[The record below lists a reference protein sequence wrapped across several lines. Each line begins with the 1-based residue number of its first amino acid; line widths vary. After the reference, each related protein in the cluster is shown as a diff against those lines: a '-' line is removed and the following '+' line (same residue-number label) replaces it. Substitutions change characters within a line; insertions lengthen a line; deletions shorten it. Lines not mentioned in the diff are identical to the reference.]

1 MKKRLALMAG
11 WVLLVLNGGYSQDRF
26 DQIKELIPDQIE
38 LADSLAKEFYL
49 EVKSEENEAL
59 SLKAA
64 YLLGLTNYFQGKLYL
79 STKYYREALDQEA
92 IHDFPD
98 LEEFCWNNL
107 GINFELQNNIEL
119 AEEAYLKS
127 FAFAEKKGDLR
138 GMAQTRINF
147 GLLELKSQNPDKGI
161 AYFQQALDY
170 FQQEKDTL
178 HIALCLQNI
187 GVAYRNKQNWDELE
201 NFSRQARTLFTSANY
216 PYGIA
221 DGLVNEGFAALN
233 KGRFQQAESF
243 FQQALVISEK
253 EGFLQKKAVILMNLA
268 DLETER
274 GAYTLALD
282 QYRRSIS
289 LMKELGLYEQM
300 DEAYLGRMK
309 AAALGGAND
318 LYEELLL
325 EYKMNEDTRISREAV
340 ARHDELKIVYET
352 EARLRTIAAQE
363 EEIRAGRRR
372 IIFLIIVLGLSLA
385 GGLLVGSLYL
395 RTRFLMQKLYLKNE
409 LLLKQWSQMEGPKVG
424 AESSEEDEKIKELFE
439 KIEHLMN
446 SKALYRDANLTLKS
460 LSQLLVTNV
469 TYVSKAINNHSNSN
483 FNSYVN
489 HYRVNVAQ
497 NLLNDDQNELSMKDI
512 GEYCGFNSYSTF
524 NRIFKQETGLTPSQY
539 KEQANS
545 RDI

>member
-1 MKKRLALMAG
+1 MKKRLGLMAG
-11 WVLLVLNGGYSQDRF
+11 VILLVLNGGYSQDNF
-26 DQIKELIPDQIE
+26 DKIKKLIPDQIE

-49 EVKSEENEAL
+49 EVKSEENEAFTV
-59 SLKAA
+59 KAA

-79 STKYYREALDQEA
+79 STKYYREALGMEA
-92 IHDFPD
+92 IRSFPD
-98 LEEFCWNNL
+98 LEESCWNNL
-107 GINFELQNNIEL
+107 GINLELQNNIQA

-147 GLLELKSQNPDKGI
+147 GLLELKSQNPDEGI
-161 AYFQQALDY
+161 NYFQQALDY
-170 FQQEKDTL
+170 FQQENDTL

-187 GVAYRNKQNWDELE
+187 GVAYRNKQDWDELE
-201 NFSRQARTLFTSANY
+201 NFSRQARMLFTSANY

-233 KGRFQQAESF
+233 KARFKQAESF
-243 FQQALVISEK
+243 FKQALKLAEK
-253 EGFLQKKAVILMNLA
+253 EGFLQKKAVILMNLG
-268 DLETER
+268 DLATEK
-274 GAYTLALD
+274 GNYPAALD
-282 QYRRSIS
+282 QYGKSID
-289 LMKELGLYEQM
+289 LMKELGFYEQM
-300 DEAYLGRMK
+300 DEAYLGSMK

-325 EYKMNEDTRISREAV
+325 EYKKNENNRVSREAV

-363 EEIRAGRRR
+363 EEIRTGRRR
-372 IIFLIIVLGLSLA
+372 IIFLIVVLVLSLS

-409 LLLKQWSQMEGPKVG
+409 LLLKQWSQMEAPTIG
-424 AESSEEDEKIKELFE
+424 AETTEEDEKTKELFL
-439 KIEHLMN
+439 KIEDLMN
-446 SKALYRDANLTLKS
+446 SQALYRDTNLTLKS
-460 LSQLLVTNV
+460 LSQLLVSNV

-489 HYRVNVAQ
+489 HYRVHAAQ
-497 NLLNDDQNELSMKDI
+497 NLLNDQQNLLSMKDI

-524 NRIFKQETGLTPSQY
+524 SRIFKQETGLTPSQY
-539 KEQANS
+539 KELANS
-545 RDI
+545 RAI

>member
-1 MKKRLALMAG
+1 M
-11 WVLLVLNGGYSQDRF
+11 N
-26 DQIKELIPDQIE
+26 
-38 LADSLAKEFYL
+38 
-49 EVKSEENEAL
+49 
-59 SLKAA
+59 KA
-64 YLLGLTNYFQGKLYL
+64 
-79 STKYYREALDQEA
+79 
-92 IHDFPD
+92 
-98 LEEFCWNNL
+98 
-107 GINFELQNNIEL
+107 
-119 AEEAYLKS
+119 
-127 FAFAEKKGDLR
+127 
-138 GMAQTRINF
+138 
-147 GLLELKSQNPDKGI
+147 
-161 AYFQQALDY
+161 
-170 FQQEKDTL
+170 
-178 HIALCLQNI
+178 
-187 GVAYRNKQNWDELE
+187 
-201 NFSRQARTLFTSANY
+201 
-216 PYGIA
+216 
-221 DGLVNEGFAALN
+221 
-233 KGRFQQAESF
+233 RFQQAESF
-243 FQQALVISEK
+243 FQQALKLAEK
-253 EGFLQKKAVILMNLA
+253 EGFLQKKAVILMNLG
-268 DLETER
+268 DLATEK
-274 GAYTLALD
+274 GNYPAALD
-282 QYRRSIS
+282 QYGKSID
-289 LMKELGLYEQM
+289 LMKELGFYEQM
-300 DEAYLGRMK
+300 DEAYLGSMK

-352 EARLRTIAAQE
+352 EARLRTISAQE

-409 LLLKQWSQMEGPKVG
+409 LLLKQWSQMEVPKVG
-424 AESSEEDEKIKELFE
+424 AETTEEDEKLKELFE

-460 LSQLLVTNV
+460 LSKLLVTNV

-489 HYRVNVAQ
+489 HYRVNAAQ

>member
-1 MKKRLALMAG
+1 MKKRLGLMAG
-11 WVLLVLNGGYSQDRF
+11 VILLVLNGGYSQDRF
-26 DQIKELIPDQIE
+26 DQIKELIPDQVE

-201 NFSRQARTLFTSANY
+201 NFSR
-216 PYGIA
+216 
-221 DGLVNEGFAALN
+221 
-233 KGRFQQAESF
+233 
-243 FQQALVISEK
+243 
-253 EGFLQKKAVILMNLA
+253 
-268 DLETER
+268 
-274 GAYTLALD
+274 
-282 QYRRSIS
+282 
-289 LMKELGLYEQM
+289 
-300 DEAYLGRMK
+300 
-309 AAALGGAND
+309 
-318 LYEELLL
+318 
-325 EYKMNEDTRISREAV
+325 
-340 ARHDELKIVYET
+340 
-352 EARLRTIAAQE
+352 
-363 EEIRAGRRR
+363 
-372 IIFLIIVLGLSLA
+372 
-385 GGLLVGSLYL
+385 
-395 RTRFLMQKLYLKNE
+395 
-409 LLLKQWSQMEGPKVG
+409 
-424 AESSEEDEKIKELFE
+424 
-439 KIEHLMN
+439 
-446 SKALYRDANLTLKS
+446 
-460 LSQLLVTNV
+460 
-469 TYVSKAINNHSNSN
+469 
-483 FNSYVN
+483 
-489 HYRVNVAQ
+489 
-497 NLLNDDQNELSMKDI
+497 
-512 GEYCGFNSYSTF
+512 
-524 NRIFKQETGLTPSQY
+524 
-539 KEQANS
+539 
-545 RDI
+545 